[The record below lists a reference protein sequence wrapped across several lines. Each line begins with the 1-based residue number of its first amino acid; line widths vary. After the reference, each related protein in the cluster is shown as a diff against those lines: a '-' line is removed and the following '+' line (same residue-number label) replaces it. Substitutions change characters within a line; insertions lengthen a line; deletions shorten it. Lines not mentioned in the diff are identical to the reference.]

1 MTRTFID
8 SGVLIGAA
16 RGTDAVSA
24 KARAV
29 LTDANRQ
36 FISSDLVRLEVL
48 LKPTYFKRTAEIAF
62 YQAFFAIVQ
71 DWAAINPAL
80 IQRALQ
86 RGSEF
91 GLGAIDALHVAA
103 AELVQADE
111 LVTSERSTSPICR
124 VTSVLVVSLQQP

>member
-1 MTRTFID
+1 MTRTFTD
-8 SGVLIGAA
+8 SGVLIAAA
-16 RGTDAVSA
+16 RGTDAVSG

-48 LKPTYFKRTAEIAF
+48 PKPTYFKRAAEVAF

-71 DWAAINPAL
+71 DWVALTPAL

-86 RGSEF
+86 RGSDF
-91 GLGAIDALHVAA
+91 GLGAVDTLHVAA
-103 AELVQADE
+103 AELAQADE
-111 LVTSERSTSPICR
+111 LVTSERLTSPICR
-124 VTSVLVVSLQQP
+124 VTSVRVVSLQ

>member
-8 SGVLIGAA
+8 SGVLIAAA
-16 RGTDAVSA
+16 RGTDAVSL

-29 LTDANRQ
+29 LTDASRQ

-48 LKPTYFKRTAEIAF
+48 PKPTYFKRTAEFAF

-71 DWAAINPAL
+71 DWVALTPAL
-80 IQRALQ
+80 IQLALQ
-86 RGSEF
+86 HGGDF
-91 GLGAIDALHVAA
+91 GLGAVDALHVAA
-103 AELVQADE
+103 AELAHADE
-111 LVTSERSTSPICR
+111 LVTSERLTSPICR